1 MNLSPGRILMSSSA
15 SYLEARGFKA
25 FQLCSL
31 LIDLSVSRTLL
42 AILSLAS
49 WRCELLRGIPSS
61 RSPRKAPFRP
71 SSIRPPNGP
80 ISYLLAPRVSSQS
93 VDSLRSGRTGPS
105 PLYFGITPAG
115 EADCADVLSPMSFSF
130 NPSGRSSPMC
140 YLVSRGRRICPP
152 WPETRSLASLLA
164 VNEEARYL
172 GGYLAGVKAV
182 RRPFL
187 LPVSIRSG
195 TGYLRFKGRNEE
207 GTRTLAA

>member
-1 MNLSPGRILMSSSA
+1 
-15 SYLEARGFKA
+15 
-25 FQLCSL
+25 
-31 LIDLSVSRTLL
+31 
-42 AILSLAS
+42 
-49 WRCELLRGIPSS
+49 
-61 RSPRKAPFRP
+61 
-71 SSIRPPNGP
+71 
-80 ISYLLAPRVSSQS
+80 
-93 VDSLRSGRTGPS
+93 
-105 PLYFGITPAG
+105 
-115 EADCADVLSPMSFSF
+115 MSFSF

-207 GTRTLAA
+207 GIRILAA